1 MFDSITINAAK
12 TALDAYSTRQR
23 ITADNI
29 ANVNTPNYTA
39 KRVKFEEALA
49 KAVDSGVKGAKITET
64 YSLEPAGL
72 NGNNVNLDAET
83 VSNIDTNLRYQ
94 FAAQYMTGKFS
105 GTGVA
110 ARTS

>member
-1 MFDSITINAAK
+1 MFDSITINAAA
-12 TALDAYSTRQR
+12 TALDAYSLRQR
-23 ITADNI
+23 VTADNI

-39 KRVKFEEALA
+39 KRVKFEEALG
-49 KAVDSGVKGAKITET
+49 KAVDSGVKGAKVTET
-64 YSLEPAGL
+64 FSLEPAKQ

-83 VSNIDTNLRYQ
+83 VSNIDTLLRYQ
-94 FAAQYMTGKFS
+94 FASQYVSGKFS